1 MKKYLNF
8 ISVFVLILLTFSG
21 CNFWKS
27 SNQTPSVPEI
37 QNKSS
42 GWANSYNFA
51 QFPNYTNG
59 DVLSLGETSVDEIDD
74 GGNIVAGTIRK
85 VYGSDDTDIF
95 LLKVDSKRKGVWVK
109 TFSDNSYDS
118 SPIIKNVKDGY
129 ILIFETSDF
138 PQGNEKYIAIKFDK
152 GFNVVWERLIKAY
165 KNIDFRVFKFNIIQT
180 DDEGYALLLDN
191 GSDSYPFAV
200 LVKINKTGGIEWE
213 KEFKEHIA
221 SMDSDEGNI
230 VLLTETNLTN
240 LSFSVLRLDNK
251 GNELWAKSYA
261 LKDYNKAIAIKK
273 SSDGGYFVLGL
284 GTYEPSKD
292 GSGIVIVNGKEMF
305 KFPDASGLY
314 RITYFNNGLY
324 VITAEH
330 MAIDPIES
338 LLQLHRDKFPV
349 YGIFVV
355 KLDKD
360 GNNEWAKI
368 FGEDYL
374 YPVYLRYLN
383 PILSMEDGGCVVSFT
398 ANPSISLIGGAARDG
413 ALVFRLDRMGN
424 ITWSRAFG
432 EKHDEVYS
440 SISKANGGFIIS
452 GEHTLIKLDE
462 DGNIPGKCNN
472 IFDYKIN
479 SKNIDTLVKPV
490 NIATHFSH
498 GFTASL
504 VNLQVGA
511 LDLPEVSTICSGE

>member
-1 MKKYLNF
+1 
-8 ISVFVLILLTFSG
+8 
-21 CNFWKS
+21 
-27 SNQTPSVPEI
+27 
-37 QNKSS
+37 
-42 GWANSYNFA
+42 
-51 QFPNYTNG
+51 
-59 DVLSLGETSVDEIDD
+59 
-74 GGNIVAGTIRK
+74 
-85 VYGSDDTDIF
+85 
-95 LLKVDSKRKGVWVK
+95 
-109 TFSDNSYDS
+109 
-118 SPIIKNVKDGY
+118 
-129 ILIFETSDF
+129 
-138 PQGNEKYIAIKFDK
+138 
-152 GFNVVWERLIKAY
+152 
-165 KNIDFRVFKFNIIQT
+165 
-180 DDEGYALLLDN
+180 
-191 GSDSYPFAV
+191 
-200 LVKINKTGGIEWE
+200 
-213 KEFKEHIA
+213 
-221 SMDSDEGNI
+221 
-230 VLLTETNLTN
+230 
-240 LSFSVLRLDNK
+240 
-251 GNELWAKSYA
+251 
-261 LKDYNKAIAIKK
+261 
-273 SSDGGYFVLGL
+273 
-284 GTYEPSKD
+284 
-292 GSGIVIVNGKEMF
+292 
-305 KFPDASGLY
+305 
-314 RITYFNNGLY
+314 
-324 VITAEH
+324 

-368 FGEDYL
+368 FGEDCL

>member
-1 MKKYLNF
+1 LKKYLNF

-74 GGNIVAGTIRK
+74 GGYAVAGNVRK
-85 VYGSDDTDIF
+85 VEGSNKADIF
-95 LLKVDSKRKGVWVK
+95 LLKVNSNGSGVWVK
-109 TFSDNSYDS
+109 TFGGNSYEGS
-118 SPIIKNVKDGY
+118 SLIKKINDGY
-129 ILIFETSDF
+129 IFVCATGSFAE
-138 PQGNEKYIAIKFDK
+138 GNEQYALIKFDK
-152 GFNVVWERLIKAY
+152 DFNVSWERLIKMVKGAT
-165 KNIDFRVFKFNIIQT
+165 FKVYNFNIIQT
-180 DDEGYALLLDN
+180 ADEGYAILFDISEDN
-191 GSDSYPFAV
+191 YPVSAV
-200 LVKINKTGGIEWE
+200 VKINKTGGMEWE
-213 KEFKEHIA
+213 KDFKEHIA
-221 SMDSDEGNI
+221 SMDSDKSNI

-240 LSFSVLRLDNK
+240 FSFSVLRLDEK
-251 GNELWAKSYA
+251 GNELWAKSYS
-261 LKDYNKAIAIKK
+261 LQYYNKAIAIKK
-273 SSDGGYFVLGL
+273 SGDGGYFILGL

-314 RITYFNNGLY
+314 RITSFNNGLC

-338 LLQLHRDKFPV
+338 LLQLHPDKFPL
-349 YGIFVV
+349 YGFFVL
-355 KLDKD
+355 KIDKD

-368 FGEDYL
+368 FGEDCL

-432 EKHDEVYS
+432 EKHDEIYS

-504 VNLQVGA
+504 VNLRVGA